1 MQEIRYKEICDHLDP
16 CIESLLNIIR
26 RYLQANQASVMVG
39 AGFSKNAIFAPG
51 VMMKDWNGLGKDFY
65 EQLYAKSPQPK
76 DLEFKSPVRCASPLA
91 SYTSH
96 IELDKIISNSLPDLS
111 VEPYVKYGVGVRKS
125 WGERLTGFFQ
135 TYLTN
140 GGRNGVGLQAGFT
153 WAFGGNKNK
162 SSAKKAA
169 DQKNQKSYGIPELK
183 KTEIVLGGRKIQ

>member
-1 MQEIRYKEICDHLDP
+1 MNIDSDPLHAIQLQPEIK
-16 CIESLLNIIR
+16 IIGNLKNGWQP
-26 RYLQANQASVMVG
+26 YASVAMV
-39 AGFSKNAIFAPG
+39 
-51 VMMKDWNGLGKDFY
+51 WNIMDDTK
-65 EQLYAKSPQPK
+65 
-76 DLEFKSPVRCASPLA
+76 FKANDV
-91 SYTSH
+91 
-96 IELDKIISNSLPDLS
+96 SLPDLS